1 MNKQLHPVEVLLV
14 AAVLVGWSVLTI
26 ARLLLVP
33 LVALVLTRPTPAA
46 APAPAPVAPWVP
58 PTLPPL
64 EALPVATL
72 RRLARAEGLPA
83 CLGRSGR
90 RGDLLAALSMAY

>member
-33 LVALVLTRPTPAA
+33 LVALVLTLTRPMPAA
-46 APAPAPVAPWVP
+46 ALPPASVRPPAPASGVAW
-58 PTLPPL
+58 
-64 EALPVATL
+64 
-72 RRLARAEGLPA
+72 G
-83 CLGRSGR
+83 
-90 RGDLLAALSMAY
+90 AADSADKA